1 MRRLHWQTPSWRT
14 LSKHLTDQRRAMNEI
29 IKWQPVGNLEL
40 IAVQVEIGN
49 QHARGLEED
58 DLDPI
63 QEWCNKTGCG
73 QRTSFDVWRFNTE
86 AELAMFRLRWI
97 NE

>member
-1 MRRLHWQTPSWRT
+1 V
-14 LSKHLTDQRRAMNEI
+14 KEI
-29 IKWQPVGNLEL
+29 IKWQPVSELEL

-49 QHARGLEED
+49 QHARGLEEE

-63 QEWCNKTGCG
+63 QEWSKQTGCG
-73 QRTSFDVWRFNTE
+73 QRTSFDVWRFATQ

-97 NE
+97 HE

>member
-1 MRRLHWQTPSWRT
+1 V
-14 LSKHLTDQRRAMNEI
+14 KEI
-29 IKWQPVGNLEL
+29 IKWQPVSELEL

-63 QEWCNKTGCG
+63 QKWSEQTGCG
-73 QRTSFDVWRFNTE
+73 KRTSFDVWRFNTE

>member
-1 MRRLHWQTPSWRT
+1 MALH
-14 LSKHLTDQRRAMNEI
+14 EV
-29 IKWQPVGNLEL
+29 IKWQPVGDELIL

-58 DLDPI
+58 DLKPI
-63 QEWCNKTGCG
+63 QEWSGQTGCG
-73 QRTSFDVWRFNTE
+73 KRTSFDVWRFDTE
-86 AELAMFRLRWI
+86 ADLAMFRLRWI

>member
-1 MRRLHWQTPSWRT
+1 M
-14 LSKHLTDQRRAMNEI
+14 KEI
-29 IKWQPVGNLEL
+29 IKWQPVSELEL

-49 QHARGLEED
+49 QHARGLEEE

-63 QEWCNKTGCG
+63 QEWSKQTGCG
-73 QRTSFDVWRFNTE
+73 QRTSFDVWRFATQ

-97 NE
+97 HE